1 MTNRKCQR
9 FTAFLPFLAALAT
22 LVLFAGSTRVS
33 ASAPSVPPAGEN
45 GTSPAASD
53 PAQDSTSSP
62 EDTGTPEIFEF
73 SQGTITGFSEA
84 YLESITQS
92 GGRITL
98 TIPDKINGVSVTAI
112 GERAFYGCQSLAG
125 VLQLPH
131 SITQIGAEA
140 FYGTGLT
147 TVYLPASLSAC
158 GASAFDAGPVLVFH
172 NQQCFEKFASS
183 GMTTDWNRA
192 GYALK
197 LTLQNV
203 DGTKTQRQVLYN
215 LPLSYTQ
222 NARGEWKKDSSWE
235 LPAIPDEEGYSSGR
249 WVFNPSASDAT
260 GVTENTPVTG
270 NTLYAVRNIVPP
282 EITFSEN
289 IDCEYD
295 EKEHA
300 LSVRASHPLYSSP
313 DTAEEGDVLF
323 FYTWSWEENGQKQEK
338 KGYDLSSLS
347 FTQACDLSVAV
358 NVEAQVKSAEGG
370 IDSVL
375 AKKSHTWTVRI
386 TEPEPEPSEVP
397 ESSET
402 PESPEEPE
410 SSDSPDSPDSPE
422 ADGSQGASGST
433 GSQNPAGSGKGES
446 PSASSDPENTSGSG
460 NPSVFPC
467 QIEIQCSSG
476 GSVNPEETISIQEG
490 SKITFTFTPDPG
502 FCIRTVMLDG
512 ENVTA
517 QVKDNSYTLEPQ
529 NLSAD
534 HDPHKLSVS
543 FRELK
548 KTEMNELFKALPS
561 LDGTAD
567 YSEETI
573 DAYLD
578 AWIQYQ
584 ALQKNS
590 GMRLGSEV
598 LQTYYKNLS
607 CLPCF
612 NLKVNVDEKVKD
624 LVSVPDVS
632 PLLSSLTQ
640 EEAQG
645 LLDGDITKISFL
657 LEITP
662 DSLGETQEQAVLS
675 LLDSPVL
682 MESFQASL
690 EKTVK
695 RPGASNT
702 WTSFPSGPSLT
713 LRCSFAGAK
722 PHEKGYERTFYI
734 AMQKKASGETDD
746 AALAKTK
753 TAKKGVLTTEA
764 SSFPAVFTLLYQD
777 RKAGGETG
785 TTETPSE
792 SESPSSSQS
801 EDVSGNDVSGNNP
814 SGGGSSGSGSS
825 GNQNSGNDDS
835 RNDNSRNHDS
845 DTYVPDYEKEF
856 WEDVR
861 SLIQKAKAG
870 ETVNVN
876 AVTWDKMPENVMDA
890 LRKNPYV
897 ALIVRWDGGDPVI
910 IPALTALAKEEG
922 RVYYPLS
929 YLSSLYKTINAAL
942 TQPVPQPSTTPQLTA
957 PVQSS
962 SSYTPTPESMGVKRP
977 QGTQSGSQT
986 QASEESTEPE
996 TAAEPEGS
1004 LPAASSENDSA
1015 EPLNTAQVSQAQK
1028 STVTIIVLVASA
1040 ALLILVLILIAVLLT
1055 LKKKQ

>member
-249 WVFNPSASDAT
+249 WVFDPSASDAT

-295 EKEHA
+295 GKEHA

-323 FYTWSWEENGQKQEK
+323 FYTWSWEENGQKQKK

-467 QIEIQCSSG
+467 QIEIQCGYG

-543 FRELK
+543 FRGLK
-548 KTEMNELFKALPS
+548 ETEMNELFKALPS

-612 NLKVNVDEKVKD
+612 DLKVNVDERVKD

-734 AMQKKASGETDD
+734 AMQKKASRKTDD
-746 AALAKTK
+746 ATLAKTK
-753 TAKKGVLTTEA
+753 TAQKGVLTTEA

-825 GNQNSGNDDS
+825 GNQNSGNNDS
-835 RNDNSRNHDS
+835 RNDNSRNHYS

-942 TQPVPQPSTTPQLTA
+942 TQPVPQPSATPQLTA
-957 PVQSS
+957 PAQSS
-962 SSYTPTPESMGVKRP
+962 SGYTPTPESMGVKRP

-996 TAAEPEGS
+996 TAVEPEGS